1 MHCAI
6 AMKLLATA
14 LVLIPAIARADGL
27 TVEAGVGI
35 GEQLGVASPTA
46 AVGVGGWIAPRVA
59 LTARVAAL
67 TLAPQETAD
76 PTGVVKIDDFRRT
89 FAFAG
94 PSLQYWF
101 DDHFWF
107 GAGFGY
113 ATMITTGRGLQ
124 GAGADLR
131 LGCAMGAFD
140 LSLEVMPSY
149 FPSGGGVMPITGPT
163 ATMTTGV
170 AMLAGYQFR

>member
-1 MHCAI
+1 
-6 AMKLLATA
+6 MKA
-14 LVLIPAIARADGL
+14 LVLLLASVPALAHADSL
-27 TVEAGVGI
+27 TVEAGVGL
-35 GEQLGVASPTA
+35 GEQLGVTSPTA
-46 AVGVGGWIAPRVA
+46 AIGVGEWIAPRVA

-67 TLAPQETAD
+67 TLSPQPMD
-76 PTGVVKIDDFRRT
+76 QTGVVRIDSFRRT

-107 GAGFGY
+107 GAGLGFS
-113 ATMITTGRGLQ
+113 TMIAAGQDLR
-124 GAGADLR
+124 GAGADMR
-131 LGCAMGAFD
+131 IGYAIGAFD

-149 FPSGGGVMPITGPT
+149 FPSGGGFDPVTAMPT
-163 ATMTTGV
+163 AAMTTGV

>member
-1 MHCAI
+1 
-6 AMKLLATA
+6 MKALAFVLLI
-14 LVLIPAIARADGL
+14 VPAAAHADSL
-27 TVEAGVGI
+27 TVEAGVGV
-35 GEQLGVASPTA
+35 GEQLGITSPTVA
-46 AVGVGGWIAPRVA
+46 AGIGGWIAPQVA

-67 TLAPQETAD
+67 SLAPQDTPN
-76 PTGVVKIDDFRRT
+76 PTGVLRIDDYRRT
-89 FAFAG
+89 FVFAG

-107 GAGFGY
+107 GAGLGFSAMVVSGED
-113 ATMITTGRGLQ
+113 LH

-131 LGCAMGAFD
+131 LGCAIGAFD

-149 FPSGGGVMPITGPT
+149 FPSGGGFDPRTAMPT
-163 ATMTTGV
+163 ASMTTGV